1 MFAGSPAAEL
11 GAPEKRAQ
19 HSSPSE
25 LGKQLNVPVNCVS
38 HAATIIRDSPF
49 ANPAYLAQ
57 HNINRA
63 GGCQRL

>member
-11 GAPEKRAQ
+11 GAPEKTRAALA
-19 HSSPSE
+19 PSG
-25 LGKQLNVPVNCVS
+25 LGKQLNIPVNCVS

-57 HNINRA
+57 HHINRA